1 MESLKRIAG
10 FFALMLLATWGLNAG
25 AAGLGPI
32 KLQSTL
38 GQGFAAEIEVLGLQ
52 PDDLL
57 TAQARMAPPEE
68 FQNAKLPY
76 ASVVNRIR
84 VIIVPKGTDK
94 AVLQLSSN
102 APVTEPALNLLVEF
116 SWRGNRILQK
126 YAVLL
131 DPPR

>member
-1 MESLKRIAG
+1 MMKSAG
-10 FFALMLLATWGLNAG
+10 RCALALLAMLSLSAG

-38 GQGFAAEIEVLGLQ
+38 GQSFAAEIEVMGLE

-57 TAQARMAPPEE
+57 TAQARIAPPEE
-68 FQNAKLPY
+68 FESAKLPY
-76 ASVVNRIR
+76 ARVVSRIR
-84 VIIVPKGTDK
+84 VAIVPKGADK
-94 AVLQLSSN
+94 AVLKISSN
-102 APVTEPALNLLVEF
+102 EPVTEPALNLLVEF
-116 SWRGNRILQK
+116 SWRGNRIVQK